1 MKTLLLILITAV
13 SSYSQVVITNQG
25 YLINKEDLSTLDY
38 WARKGQKCQENV
50 DANMLLLEQIRHA
63 NLASDSITMQLQR
76 NVYSLKKDLQEYENS
91 MSKCLQ
97 KTEELTSDLK
107 LEKAEN
113 KQLKKTNL
121 LLKILFTTAL
131 GFGAAILIK

>member
-97 KTEELTSDLK
+97 KTEELTSALK
-107 LEKAEN
+107 LEKAEK

-121 LLKILFTTAL
+121 FLKIVIIVSS
-131 GFGAAILIK
+131 GFGAALLIK